1 MQNIAAAE
9 RVAGDRSLL
18 IAGAVLAVSAVAF
31 FRVPLLPEIGA
42 SLAIRP
48 AVLSLVTVVFGL
60 GRLATDVPAGR
71 LADRVAA
78 PLALSGAGA
87 VMAFGS
93 FLIAGAGSLWMLL
106 AAAAVLGVASAVAN
120 TTGMTFFSHAPAAR
134 RGTSM
139 AIYSAALLGGQSLG
153 PAVSGLV
160 SGLMGWRTA
169 EVLGGVVV
177 IGVAA
182 TCAAL
187 GAAGRRGAIALTSAV
202 PRHTSLPRQ
211 QRVLLYAVPFSVM
224 FMLGAMPQTIVP
236 LLGAHDYGLS
246 VGAIGLTLGLG
257 GLFRFIGSAL
267 GGIAADRYSR
277 KGSLVPGLALMSG
290 GVALLA
296 VHGGTAVFVTAVCF
310 MSLGSYGVTVAATML
325 ADLGGKGIG
334 RRLGTFRFVGDLGL
348 VAGPLAA
355 GTVYDLVGAR
365 ASVLLV
371 AGVVAACS
379 ISSGLFLPETKH
391 MEGDGALAP
400 VE

>member
-1 MQNIAAAE
+1 MQNTAAAE
-9 RVAGDRSLL
+9 KVAGDHSLL

-160 SGLMGWRTA
+160 SGVMGWRTA

-182 TCAAL
+182 TCVAL
-187 GAAGRRGAIALTSAV
+187 GAGTRGTVALTYAV

-236 LLGAHDYGLS
+236 LLGAHGYGLS
-246 VGAIGLTLGLG
+246 VGAIGLTLGVG

-296 VHGGTAVFVTAVCF
+296 VRGGTGVFVTAVCL

-391 MEGDGALAP
+391 VEGDGALAP